1 MQRLCL
7 FAFGGALFLLSTLCF
22 GQVRPLAP
30 WGIHSVATLGNTTY
44 EGDKIRAVLVYGE
57 TGNPQI
63 TLEKIQVYMGHP
75 SPNEVVWT
83 AKVDLTG
90 EEPDPCPVAETYCA
104 MVTNLRWSDDA
115 LRYELVAPTATLH
128 CQVNYIISQAPN
140 TECEVKKGK
149 RGPVS

>member
-1 MQRLCL
+1 MQRSYQLFFGGVLLLLCTLCL
-7 FAFGGALFLLSTLCF
+7 
-22 GQVRPLAP
+22 GQTRPLAP
-30 WGIHSVATLGNTTY
+30 WGVHAVATLGHTTY

-90 EEPDPCPVAETYCA
+90 EEADPCPVAETYCA
-104 MVTNLRWSDDA
+104 MVANLRWSDDA
-115 LRYELVAPTATLH
+115 LLYELVAPSVTLY
-128 CQVNYIISQAPN
+128 CQVNYIISRAPK
-140 TECEVKKGK
+140 TECEIKKGM
-149 RGPVS
+149 RRPLS